1 MLIPR
6 RRRGHEYL
14 DDPAIDGA
22 IVVRSLRDVA
32 RANTLFGGR
41 RAVLRALDE
50 TLPALAALGTDAT
63 LLDVGTGMGDIPF
76 HARRLAVRRGVR
88 LDTVGVELSEPLA
101 RASRERVGHAVLA
114 DGFALPFAD
123 GGIDVVTCSQLL
135 HHFAEPDAERLLR
148 ELTRV
153 ARVRVIV
160 GDLRRSWLAAGGFWL
175 ASWALRFHAVTR
187 HDGVLSV
194 LRGFT
199 RAELTDLA
207 RAAGADA
214 PHVRHRLGWRVVA
227 SWSPVSDL
235 TDHGARARP
244 SADVHPRPDP
254 VNA

>member
-1 MLIPR
+1 
-6 RRRGHEYL
+6 
-14 DDPAIDGA
+14 
-22 IVVRSLRDVA
+22 
-32 RANTLFGGR
+32 
-41 RAVLRALDE
+41 
-50 TLPALAALGTDAT
+50 
-63 LLDVGTGMGDIPF
+63 
-76 HARRLAVRRGVR
+76 
-88 LDTVGVELSEPLA
+88 
-101 RASRERVGHAVLA
+101 VGHAVLA

-123 GGIDVVTCSQLL
+123 GGVDVVTCSQLL

-199 RAELTDLA
+199 RDELTALA

-227 SWSPVSDL
+227 SWAPVHVEDV
-235 TDHGARARP
+235 TQARARP
-244 SADVHPRPDP
+244 SADAPGRPAP
-254 VNA
+254 ITA